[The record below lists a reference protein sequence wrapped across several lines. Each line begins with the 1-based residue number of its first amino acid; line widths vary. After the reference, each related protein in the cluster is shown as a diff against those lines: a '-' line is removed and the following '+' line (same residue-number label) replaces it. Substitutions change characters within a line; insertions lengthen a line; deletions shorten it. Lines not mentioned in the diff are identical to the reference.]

1 MATSCQSRAFQIER
15 IKTINKQKQLKVYLH
30 QKLDAYAKHYKNKTV
45 SRRQQ
50 KLKDK
55 IDEMRREDY
64 EAFTSSKHRGRS
76 N

>member
-1 MATSCQSRAFQIER
+1 MT
-15 IKTINKQKQLKVYLH
+15 KQKQLKFYLN
-30 QKLDAYAKHYKNKTV
+30 QKLDAYSKHYKNKIV
-45 SRRQQ
+45 SRRHQ

-55 IDEMRREDY
+55 INEMRREDY

>member
-1 MATSCQSRAFQIER
+1 MT
-15 IKTINKQKQLKVYLH
+15 KQKQLKVYLH
-30 QKLDAYAKHYKNKTV
+30 QKLDAYSKHYKNKTA
-45 SRRQQ
+45 SRRHQ

-55 IDEMRREDY
+55 INEMRREDY